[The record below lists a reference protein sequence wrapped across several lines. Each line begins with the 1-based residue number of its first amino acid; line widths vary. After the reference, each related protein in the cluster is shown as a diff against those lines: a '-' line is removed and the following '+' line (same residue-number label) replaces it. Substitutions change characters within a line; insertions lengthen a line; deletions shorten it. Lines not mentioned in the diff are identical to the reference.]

1 MLLHRR
7 PASKKPFVLNCTVV
21 HASLYSQECLFEELQ
36 TQERLND
43 RVYINISRCTGQVA
57 QLRNRNGER
66 CHHGTKRK
74 LEFSMLTHI
83 YLPTARS

>member
-36 TQERLND
+36 TQERLNE
-43 RVYINISRCTGQVA
+43 CTLTFHAVPDKLPSLEIEMERDA
-57 QLRNRNGER
+57 IMARNGNLNLA
-66 CHHGTKRK
+66 C
-74 LEFSMLTHI
+74 
-83 YLPTARS
+83 